1 MPRIP
6 VIVWLEKTIRAKQS
20 GEIENRNRVERENN
34 LIREIKIIQNCQK
47 QILRRLDNYGER
59 LHNLEQNLGIADNA
73 ANNSVIEAESAKRA
87 CKILQYKVLK
97 TFDFMDDKLDKK
109 FDEMYNEIE
118 KLKIVN

>member
-6 VIVWLEKTIRAKQS
+6 VIIWLEKTIRAKQS

-34 LIREIKIIQNCQK
+34 LIREIKIRQNCQK

>member
-6 VIVWLEKTIRAKQS
+6 VSVWLEKTIRAKQS
-20 GEIENRNRVERENN
+20 GEIENKNRIERENN
-34 LIREIKIIQNCQK
+34 LIREITIIQNRQK

-73 ANNSVIEAESAKRA
+73 ANNSVIEVESAKRA
-87 CKILQYKVLK
+87 CKILQYKTLK

-109 FDEMYNEIE
+109 CNEIYNEIE
-118 KLKIVN
+118 KLKNC

>member
-1 MPRIP
+1 MPHIP
-6 VIVWLEKTIRAKQS
+6 VSVWLEKTIKVKQS
-20 GEIENRNRVERENN
+20 REIENKNRVEKENN